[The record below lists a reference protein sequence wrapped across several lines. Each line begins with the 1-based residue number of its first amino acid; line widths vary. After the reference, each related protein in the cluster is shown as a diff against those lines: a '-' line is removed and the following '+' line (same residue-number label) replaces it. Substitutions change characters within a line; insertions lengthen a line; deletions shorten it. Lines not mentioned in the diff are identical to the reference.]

1 MEDAGKWIPSYR
13 NFVLIFP
20 YQKSHDKYQII
31 EESELKNKFSLCW
44 QYFNDHK
51 NILKDRKS
59 LNNSNWYAYSAP
71 RSLENYGIVKL
82 LIQGF
87 SIYSNVSIDE
97 SGDVFFGPDI
107 YGLPIKEEYQNLT
120 KYLLALLNSNITNF
134 FIRQVGVIHGSGYYK
149 YEDRFIKNLPIK
161 LPDTSEEKKIADLI
175 IKKVDEILELHKSG
189 IVDID
194 AVLEGEEAE
203 KLYNLPKVTFNIS
216 DSAKFDKVKA
226 DDSKIFINSQDFI
239 EIKNTKIKDF
249 VEIYLNSNSEKLS
262 KAKDVK
268 NMILNISVP
277 KSDEVLREIIKKGG
291 ADQSQIKEKIK
302 KLESEINELVYQIY
316 GVTKAEADIIGADR

>member
-1 MEDAGKWIPSYR
+1 
-13 NFVLIFP
+13 
-20 YQKSHDKYQII
+20 
-31 EESELKNKFSLCW
+31 
-44 QYFNDHK
+44 
-51 NILKDRKS
+51 
-59 LNNSNWYAYSAP
+59 
-71 RSLENYGIVKL
+71 
-82 LIQGF
+82 
-87 SIYSNVSIDE
+87 
-97 SGDVFFGPDI
+97 
-107 YGLPIKEEYQNLT
+107 
-120 KYLLALLNSNITNF
+120 
-134 FIRQVGVIHGSGYYK
+134 
-149 YEDRFIKNLPIK
+149 
-161 LPDTSEEKKIADLI
+161 
-175 IKKVDEILELHKSG
+175 KVDEILELHKSG